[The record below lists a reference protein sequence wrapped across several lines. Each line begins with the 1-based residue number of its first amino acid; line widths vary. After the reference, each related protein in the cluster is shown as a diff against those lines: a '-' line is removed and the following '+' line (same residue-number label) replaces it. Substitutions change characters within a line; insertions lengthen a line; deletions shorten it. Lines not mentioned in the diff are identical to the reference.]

1 MERVTG
7 IEPASP
13 AWKAGALAIVLHPHA
28 PSVEIVSL
36 VIIAYEYSICQEE
49 NPFPRK
55 VFSSFSL
62 RGAKKCGMIGRL
74 TSSYTQRYRS
84 GHNGADSKSV
94 WSNPRGF
101 ESHPLRQKRSNFC
114 LPKVT
119 SFFIQA
125 AGLVYHHAL
134 ACISSPKVHPPAA

>member
-36 VIIAYEYSICQEE
+36 VIIAYDNSICQEE
-49 NPFPRK
+49 NRFLRK

-62 RGAKKCGMIGRL
+62 RSSKKCGMIGRL
-74 TSSYTQRYRS
+74 KSAYTQRYRS
-84 GHNGADSKSV
+84 GHNGADSKS
-94 WSNPRGF
+94 S
-101 ESHPLRQKRSNFC
+101 RSVDAPP
-114 LPKVT
+114 PKT
-119 SFFIQA
+119 LDI
-125 AGLVYHHAL
+125 AGLFGV
-134 ACISSPKVHPPAA
+134 STFF